1 MDDGQTQPGHER
13 RPNWPLLFLILAV
26 AFFLPA
32 GWLVLRNVSKVRPG
46 PVPASLRPIDE
57 KTAIAG
63 RVYRLGRRLAS
74 LERRI
79 TRHRKAA
86 GALATDQSQL
96 LARADSLLREL
107 AELRVVIDGTA
118 ELRDKRRLLDSGEV
132 VYDRAKEAVAAFTR
146 SLNRPDLEADT
157 LDEQELFKLLS
168 Q

>member
-13 RPNWPLLFLILAV
+13 RPNWLLLFLILAV
-26 AFFLPA
+26 ALFLPA
-32 GWLVLRNVSKVRPG
+32 GWLVLRNVSKVRSG

-79 TRHRKAA
+79 TRHRKAVD
-86 GALATDQSQL
+86 ALASDQSQL

-157 LDEQELFKLLS
+157 LDEQELFKLLN